1 MPPKLKYP
9 GEDLLR
15 SLLMVL
21 RPFYLSDEPAN
32 FKRVRNM
39 LARHAKARGGDV
51 AKEALTELRAYR
63 DGEKTILSRS
73 AILMQVESSDEK
85 GNTETRTITPGEIF
99 EDYLYALRRTRFSDP
114 CRASIDRLVTPR
126 NSSACALCVRPVG
139 PWHPWRELPRQL
151 RPSQCCRFERPQRL
165 CAPSLRDRPESALRS
180 GLKLQRS
187 FSPRLDSLAFRWA
200 RRTEE

>member
-1 MPPKLKYP
+1 VPPKLKYP

-39 LARHAKARGGDV
+39 LARRAKARGGDV

-85 GNTETRTITPGEIF
+85 GNTETRTITPG
-99 EDYLYALRRTRFSDP
+99 R
-114 CRASIDRLVTPR
+114 
-126 NSSACALCVRPVG
+126 
-139 PWHPWRELPRQL
+139 
-151 RPSQCCRFERPQRL
+151 
-165 CAPSLRDRPESALRS
+165 SLR
-180 GLKLQRS
+180 
-187 FSPRLDSLAFRWA
+187 
-200 RRTEE
+200 TT